1 MARSLSQI
9 LIRSSISATRYPP
22 TTNTFPQASRLLTQ
36 RNQSSNS
43 ETIFLLDDPNT
54 IESEHDH
61 SSSSSSRETL
71 AAVQRIED
79 AIHRIVVIRFAP
91 DWLPFR
97 PGSSYWVPPRIP
109 SSSSSS
115 YGIADLMHRLSN
127 PLTQEERMSL
137 TTSRGWPS
145 SSFYVNPGALPFIT
159 FYSTQHFSL
168 TSLFSSLFLGYVS
181 ESGTNWKEDT
191 YFQDI

>member
-9 LIRSSISATRYPP
+9 LIRNSTLATRYPP
-22 TTNTFPQASRLLTQ
+22 TTNTFPLASRLLTQ

-43 ETIFLLDDPNT
+43 DTIFLLDDPNT
-54 IESEHDH
+54 IESEHENSS

-79 AIHRIVVIRFAP
+79 AIHRIVVIRSAP

-97 PGSSYWVPPRIP
+97 PGSSYWVPPRIRSSS

-127 PLTQEERMSL
+127 SLTQEELMSL

-145 SSFYVNPGALPFIT
+145 SSFYFNPD
-159 FYSTQHFSL
+159 
-168 TSLFSSLFLGYVS
+168 V
-181 ESGTNWKEDT
+181 
-191 YFQDI
+191 FQDSVDVETTSKNMPESNEEEG